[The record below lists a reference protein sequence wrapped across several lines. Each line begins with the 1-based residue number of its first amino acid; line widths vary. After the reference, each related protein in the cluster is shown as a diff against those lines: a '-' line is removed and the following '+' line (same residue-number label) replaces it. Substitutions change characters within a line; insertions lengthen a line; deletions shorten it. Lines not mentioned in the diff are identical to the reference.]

1 MNAAGKAKRRKT
13 VSSGKRAS
21 KQTASLCMAAP
32 HDPKAWMPAPKLRR
46 LLNISAV
53 TLWRWRHNE
62 TLKFPRAKE
71 INGRLYFRWGA
82 VCEWYQRQPNAQAE
96 AA

>member
-1 MNAAGKAKRRKT
+1 MLG
-13 VSSGKRAS
+13 
-21 KQTASLCMAAP
+21 
-32 HDPKAWMPAPKLRR
+32 
-46 LLNISAV
+46 ISAV

-62 TLKFPRAKE
+62 ALKFPRAKE

>member
-1 MNAAGKAKRRKT
+1 MSKTKRPKPAAVGPMAL
-13 VSSGKRAS
+13 AS
-21 KQTASLCMAAP
+21 PL
-32 HDPKAWMPAPKLRR
+32 DPKAWIPAPKVRAR
-46 LLNISAV
+46 LNISAV

-62 TLKFPRAKE
+62 ALKFPRPKE

-82 VCEWYQRQPNAQAE
+82 VCEWYQRQPDAQAE